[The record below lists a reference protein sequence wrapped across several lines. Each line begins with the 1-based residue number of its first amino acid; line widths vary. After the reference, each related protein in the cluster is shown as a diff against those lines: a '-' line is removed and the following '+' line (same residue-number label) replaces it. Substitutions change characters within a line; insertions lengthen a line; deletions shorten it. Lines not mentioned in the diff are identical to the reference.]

1 MEGSL
6 IHWRNSH
13 EWVNEEDLRTRY
25 RHRWATATLEC
36 SARAVMARP
45 RNLRFA
51 WTRGS
56 ETGLRAARYLSE

>member
-13 EWVNEEDLRTRY
+13 EWVNKEDLSSRY

-36 SARAVMARP
+36 SARALMAEEP
-45 RNLRFA
+45 ALLR
-51 WTRGS
+51 GP
-56 ETGLRAARYLSE
+56 EVLRQDSGRRVI